1 MAVRIPLVDLKSQY
15 SSIKE
20 EIRDAIG
27 RVLECG
33 QFILGEEVRR
43 FESEFAAFSGA
54 DHCVGTAS
62 GTAALQLALQACDV
76 EAGDFVIVPA
86 FTFTGTAEAVVALG
100 ARPVFVD
107 IDPET
112 FALAPQRVETAVTN
126 RLGRTGEG
134 EVKAIIPVHLYGH
147 PADVDPIN
155 AIADKYGLKVV
166 EDCAQAHGARYK
178 DQPVGTLGHAGCFSF
193 FPAKNL
199 GAYGDAGAVT
209 TNDPHLAA
217 QVRMLSNHGRLEKY
231 EHLAPGYTFRLDTLQ
246 AAIRRVKLRHLDAWT
261 RSRRDAARRYDE
273 FLGGSGLNLPTE
285 KSWARHV
292 YHLYVVQH
300 TQRDKLQARLKE
312 LGIQTGLHYPIPLHR
327 QPAYRSLGYR
337 EGDFPH
343 AERAAHC
350 CLSLPMFPELTRA
363 VQQEVSH
370 AIESWRPRPVE
381 TPPGGTALRP

>member
-54 DHCVGTAS
+54 DHCVDTAS

-107 IDPET
+107 IDPAT

-231 EHLAPGYTFRLDTLQ
+231 EHLAPGYKFRLDTLQ
-246 AAIRRVKLRHLDAWT
+246 AAILRVKLRHPRCMDPIQARRSAAIRRVPRWIGPQPTHRKVLGET
-261 RSRRDAARRYDE
+261 RLPPLCRSAHTARQAASSAERIGDPDRVTLPDSAAPATRLPFVGISGRRFSSRRAGSALLSIASDVSRTDPCGSAGSVSRDRELEAPAR
-273 FLGGSGLNLPTE
+273 
-285 KSWARHV
+285 
-292 YHLYVVQH
+292 
-300 TQRDKLQARLKE
+300 
-312 LGIQTGLHYPIPLHR
+312 
-327 QPAYRSLGYR
+327 
-337 EGDFPH
+337 
-343 AERAAHC
+343 
-350 CLSLPMFPELTRA
+350 
-363 VQQEVSH
+363 
-370 AIESWRPRPVE
+370 
-381 TPPGGTALRP
+381 